1 MTSKTLDEVTGLNV
15 PNTDHAILTT
25 SSDEPQH
32 PRASLLRE
40 FLHGLHNISMRSSA
54 EQKQPLS
61 SVSPALVCRAAA
73 LFTISSP
80 VTGINA
86 TPMKTDIFRAL
97 NITSV
102 PDNGEQTEDLLISSH
117 DVAVR

>member
-1 MTSKTLDEVTGLNV
+1 MVKRDDNAKTHLPLTRVDRDEQCLYAAINRAE
-15 PNTDHAILTT
+15 TDLEPLT
-25 SSDEPQH
+25 
-32 PRASLLRE
+32 
-40 FLHGLHNISMRSSA
+40 
-54 EQKQPLS
+54 
-61 SVSPALVCRAAA
+61 PALVGRAAA

-102 PDNGEQTEDLLISSH
+102 PADGQQTED
-117 DVAVR
+117 